1 MSKRL
6 FLLSVFMLL
15 FSFCGEKAELPTSPG
30 GSINEGGEVYIALNF
45 EADILITS
53 LQNEEVVVDT
63 TASNLTLFLE
73 LGYYNLTVSKPGFE
87 SFTEDFEVL
96 DNDIMNFDITLSP
109 LSADS
114 LWIVTEV
121 PKQDTVGNLISIN
134 WTVPEGSIVNIN
146 PQVGIRQG
154 SGSANLIFTSVGQ
167 KIITFNVSKGGNA
180 IFHRDTIDIVG
191 KVDPDQLS
199 LSFGFEYDTVYVN
212 QDVKII
218 WNSNGDYVNID
229 HGIGQKASSGERI
242 LSFSEVGTEI
252 FACTVFKDNESI
264 TKKDTLFV
272 IEQPNDPL
280 ELTLQVNPTTVSV
293 GEDVT
298 ISWNSNGDYVEL
310 NHGIGRKGSSGST
323 TLSFSEAGTETITCT
338 AYRDGYNVS
347 EAVTVVV
354 DEEEPIEDLDLTLQ
368 VNPVTVSVGEDVTIS
383 WNSNGDYVELNHGIG
398 RKGSLGSTTLSFSEA
413 GTEMITC
420 TAYRDDESVTENVT
434 VQVIEETL
442 PSLTL
447 NIDKEVVGLGESIT
461 VTWSSEDAD
470 YLESNFLDN
479 MPLNGSETL
488 TFNSYGEHIVSVTA
502 YNNNGQITKINTVK
516 VARIDIERTVNVSVD
531 GQNNTFAFDVLTV
544 DIENAGN
551 YEVFALVDY
560 NSDENNESFFIQ
572 TTHNGNTETP
582 TEPNLVGLY
591 NIVVDERSADG
602 EILKSCGVFY
612 MPEGENGLDVYHY
625 GQISGNHPDYLD
637 GTMSEDEVTI
647 KKFVFRWIE

>member
-252 FACTVFKDNESI
+252 FACTAFKDNESI

-280 ELTLQVNPTTVSV
+280 ELTLQVNPT
-293 GEDVT
+293 
-298 ISWNSNGDYVEL
+298 
-310 NHGIGRKGSSGST
+310 
-323 TLSFSEAGTETITCT
+323 
-338 AYRDGYNVS
+338 
-347 EAVTVVV
+347 
-354 DEEEPIEDLDLTLQ
+354 
-368 VNPVTVSVGEDVTIS
+368 TVSVGEDVTIS

-551 YEVFALVDY
+551 YEVFALIDY